1 MLEVKI
7 LRLKSA
13 RITSILALL
22 ACASLVSAQSTAAV
36 KPATAPPAA
45 APPLADRNRA
55 VALRVFEEIFNQ
67 RRPEVAAEIYSP
79 YFRNHGIHNDASLEV
94 DQGWARGE
102 LQAFPDLHM
111 TVVKTVAENDL
122 VTTLWIFRGTH
133 ARNGYGGF
141 PPTGTYMEFR
151 GITIFR
157 VVDGR
162 IVEEWDNLQQ
172 LERLFPGSSASALV
186 DHRRRVPITARL
198 ALHRPPRLQVA
209 RAQPQ
214 TGTCGMIGGRSCHAF
229 LGDERAQS
237 YIVRPGLGESWRKI
251 SITLS

>member
-133 ARNGYGGF
+133 AGNGYGGF

-162 IVEEWDNLQQ
+162 IVEEWTTFNSWSAYSQALQH
-172 LERLFPGSSASALV
+172 LRWWIIAAVCLLLLAWLYIGHLV
-186 DHRRRVPITARL
+186 FKWL
-198 ALHRPPRLQVA
+198 
-209 RAQPQ
+209 
-214 TGTCGMIGGRSCHAF
+214 GRS
-229 LGDERAQS
+229 RKP
-237 YIVRPGLGESWRKI
+237 VPGG
-251 SITLS
+251 